1 MAITSLRFYKGSFPV
16 GSSYTNGAIYF
27 DNSTHQIRVGKG
39 GTDSYDTFGGA
50 IKDVTFANSKL
61 TISFLDGRADVI
73 VDFSTTEGLVTA
85 LNTRVGNVEQQI
97 KDLKVTVGSPAIDDQ
112 PATGLFK
119 KVEDAQTTA
128 NAATI
133 AAATAQTTA
142 ENAASAAQGAYD
154 LANTKLGAIT
164 VGSAIINSGT
174 ATAPNLNVKLSEA
187 IGNTLEIKADG
198 LYVNAPSGT
207 DYSVTITES
216 APEGV
221 AKRYTIAQCGST
233 IGTIDLPKDMVV
245 SAGTVRKPTA
255 EEAEGYSVSEDEDY
269 IVLTLANVEEK
280 PLIFIPV
287 AGLIQTYTSGS
298 LAGDPVVI
306 SINDEHKVTA
316 SITAGAIGI
325 TYLDNDVRGAL
336 EKAHTHTNKSVL
348 DSIEEARV
356 AAWDAAAAKKDI
368 VFNTEYNASTNKA
381 ATMAD
386 VAAATPGVA
395 TSENAGIVKIGSG
408 SGLNVTADGS
418 LSVDSDVYKVKDLS
432 EGTGIRVTLKEGK
445 HEIAVKI
452 DNDSIKATPEGE
464 LYVDTAAIADIPI
477 ATEEKVGV
485 VRGAGDIKI
494 DANGDMTLGWA
505 LYN

>member
-39 GTDSYDTFGGA
+39 GTDSYDAFGGA

-85 LNTRVGNVEQQI
+85 LNTRVGSVENQI
-97 KDLKVTVGSPAIDDQ
+97 ADLKVTVGSPTIDDQ

-128 NAATI
+128 NAATT

-142 ENAASAAQGAYD
+142 ENAASAAQDAYN
-154 LANTKLGAIT
+154 LASTKLGAIT

-187 IGNTLEIKADG
+187 IGNTLEIKEDG

-221 AKRYTIAQCGST
+221 AKRYTITQCGST

-255 EEAEGYSVSEDEDY
+255 EEAVEYGVSEDEDY

-298 LAGDPVVI
+298 QAGDPVVI

-348 DSIEEARV
+348 DSIGEARV

-432 EGTGIRVTLKEGK
+432 EGTGIKVTLKEGK

-452 DNDSIKATPEGE
+452 DNNSIKATPEGE

-485 VRGAGDIKI
+485 VRGAGDIKV

>member
-1 MAITSLRFYKGSFPV
+1 MAITSLRFYKGSFPA
-16 GSSYTNGAIYF
+16 GSSYTSGAIYF

-61 TISFLDGRADVI
+61 TISFLDSRADVI

-97 KDLKVTVGSPAIDDQ
+97 KDLKVTVGSPTIDDQ

-174 ATAPNLNVKLSEA
+174 ATAPNLNVKLSEV
-187 IGNTLEIKADG
+187 IGNTLEIKEDG

-325 TYLDNDVRGAL
+325 TYLDSNVRGAL

-348 DSIEEARV
+348 DSIGEDRV
-356 AAWDAAAAKKDI
+356 AAWDAAAKKNI

-386 VAAATPGVA
+386 VAAATPRVA
-395 TSENAGIVKIGSG
+395 TSESAGIVKIGSG

-464 LYVDTAAIADIPI
+464 LYVDPAAIADIPI

-485 VRGAGDIKI
+485 VRGAGDIKV

>member
-39 GTDSYDTFGGA
+39 GTDSYDVFGGT
-50 IKDVTFANSKL
+50 IKDVTFVNSKL
-61 TISFLDGRADVI
+61 TISFLDSRADVI
-73 VDFSTTEGLVTA
+73 VDFSTTEGLVKA

-97 KDLKVTVGSPAIDDQ
+97 KDLKVTIGSPTIDDQ

-128 NAATI
+128 NAAQT
-133 AAATAQTTA
+133 AAAAAQTA
-142 ENAASAAQGAYD
+142 ADNAASAAQDAYN
-154 LANTKLGAIT
+154 LASTKLGAIT

-174 ATAPNLNVKLSEA
+174 ATAPNLNVKLSGA
-187 IGNTLEIKADG
+187 IGNTLEIKEDG

-269 IVLTLANVEEK
+269 IVLTLANVEVK

-306 SINDEHKVTA
+306 SINDEHKVAA
-316 SITAGAIGI
+316 SITTGAIGI
-325 TYLDNDVRGAL
+325 TYLDNNVRGAL

-348 DSIEEARV
+348 DSIGEDRV
-356 AAWDAAAAKKDI
+356 AAWDAAAKKDI

-408 SGLNVTADGS
+408 SGLNVTVDGS
-418 LSVDSDVYKVKDLS
+418 LSVNSDVYKVKDLS

-464 LYVDTAAIADIPI
+464 LYVDPAAIADIPI

-485 VRGAGDIKI
+485 VRGAGDIKV

>member
-39 GTDSYDTFGGA
+39 GTDSYDAFGGA

-61 TISFLDGRADVI
+61 TISFLDSRADVI

-85 LNTRVGNVEQQI
+85 LNTRVGSVENQI
-97 KDLKVTVGSPAIDDQ
+97 KDLKVTVGSPTIEGQA
-112 PATGLFK
+112 ATGLFK
-119 KVEDAQTTA
+119 KVEDVQTTA

-133 AAATAQTTA
+133 AAAVAQTA
-142 ENAASAAQGAYD
+142 ADNAASVAQGAYD

-187 IGNTLEIKADG
+187 IGNTLEIKVDG

-245 SAGTVRKPTA
+245 SAGTVRKPTT

-298 LAGDPVVI
+298 QAGDPVVI

-325 TYLDNDVRGAL
+325 TYLDNDVKGAL

-348 DSIEEARV
+348 DSIGEDRV
-356 AAWDAAAAKKDI
+356 AAWDAAAKKDI

-395 TSENAGIVKIGSG
+395 TSESAGIVKIGSG

-464 LYVDTAAIADIPI
+464 LYVDPAAIADIPI

-485 VRGAGDIKI
+485 VRGAGDIKV